1 MCDAADNISCFQ
13 ILELTEELKNII
25 RNCFQEICHGSA
37 IEEYEGTVLYSYKST
52 LSGFLQRYRSK
63 PRHTQIGLIGELL
76 SHVLLTKVINGYE
89 ASSAYFN
96 LEEKSIKKGFDILLC
111 KTDDNSMWIT
121 EVKSGELHKDKD
133 QNQTTQDLL
142 NEAKRDLN
150 KRLNEQEPQYWLN
163 AINHVRATVSDEKD
177 YKKVLIQALAE
188 DFGSK
193 AVSGTAT
200 SKDKNVILVSNLF
213 SSVEQPINKQ
223 PAVNVLSGIDKK
235 SIFNS
240 SYIVSIQ
247 KSTFEKVVNFLI
259 EESE

>member
-1 MCDAADNISCFQ
+1 
-13 ILELTEELKNII
+13 
-25 RNCFQEICHGSA
+25 
-37 IEEYEGTVLYSYKST
+37 
-52 LSGFLQRYRSK
+52 
-63 PRHTQIGLIGELL
+63 
-76 SHVLLTKVINGYE
+76 
-89 ASSAYFN
+89 
-96 LEEKSIKKGFDILLC
+96 
-111 KTDDNSMWIT
+111 
-121 EVKSGELHKDKD
+121 
-133 QNQTTQDLL
+133 
-142 NEAKRDLN
+142 
-150 KRLNEQEPQYWLN
+150 
-163 AINHVRATVSDEKD
+163 
-177 YKKVLIQALAE
+177 

>member
-1 MCDAADNISCFQ
+1 MHSNVDGVVCDAADNISCFQ

-150 KRLNEQEPQYWLN
+150 KRLNE
-163 AINHVRATVSDEKD
+163 
-177 YKKVLIQALAE
+177 
-188 DFGSK
+188 
-193 AVSGTAT
+193 
-200 SKDKNVILVSNLF
+200 
-213 SSVEQPINKQ
+213 
-223 PAVNVLSGIDKK
+223 
-235 SIFNS
+235 
-240 SYIVSIQ
+240 
-247 KSTFEKVVNFLI
+247 
-259 EESE
+259 